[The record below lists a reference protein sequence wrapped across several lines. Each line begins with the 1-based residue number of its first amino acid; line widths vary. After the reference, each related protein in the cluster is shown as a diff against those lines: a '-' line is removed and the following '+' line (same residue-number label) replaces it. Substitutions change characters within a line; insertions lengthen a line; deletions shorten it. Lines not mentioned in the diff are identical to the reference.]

1 METLKMTEKKI
12 NYQII
17 NKDGEVVD
25 DKTFNDYDK
34 LADHMLELA
43 DKWYQGIYSTDDK
56 VSISTFDETGN
67 VIYEDTSSFGSNI
80 ESTESLEENLRDL
93 YDVSNV
99 GESGRGFGGDV
110 KKSRK
115 KTK

>member
-1 METLKMTEKKI
+1 MTEKKI

-17 NKDGEVVD
+17 NKDGAVVD
-25 DKTFNDYDK
+25 DQTFTDYDK

-56 VSISTFDETGN
+56 VSISTTDETGN
-67 VIYEDTSSFGSNI
+67 VIYEDISSFGSNI

-93 YDVSNV
+93 YSTPEFIGD
-99 GESGRGFGGDV
+99 SGRGFGDDV